1 MIRAEIHRP
10 NFGSLA
16 YVWVGDRE
24 YVAAST
30 SQAHAILNRHGHVQ
44 HVRTTTHDGTSVEEY
59 LITRRGDEIGAAA

>member
-24 YVAAST
+24 YVAATT
-30 SQAHAILNRHGHVQ
+30 SEAHALLKRRGNVTFVG
-44 HVRTTTHDGTSVEEY
+44 RTGNVEHY
-59 LITRRGDEIGAAA
+59 TITREEA